1 MDVSSPPLMQLLKQ
15 IPDTHL
21 SVFLLA
27 TFISLFILSE
37 VLRSDILNV
46 HISIKPVP
54 NRLVQPVLW
63 DTSEFSDL
71 TRVCSDGS
79 ASALQLQTLYLRI
92 CTFSPPVAVGTTD
105 LGSSAKRCRLQ
116 YKFSK
121 YYIWV
126 FNVSSSRQLTGG
138 YIKHYLMPKIIQ
150 FLKNNYSV
158 TVQIYKTFQ
167 MQHKTSSLRK

>member
-1 MDVSSPPLMQLLKQ
+1 M
-15 IPDTHL
+15 HL

-79 ASALQLQTLYLRI
+79 ASALQLQTLYLWI

-121 YYIWV
+121 YYIWCLTCPQV
-126 FNVSSSRQLTGG
+126 GNSLVVTSNIIWCQKLFNIL
-138 YIKHYLMPKIIQ
+138 KIIILLQ
-150 FLKNNYSV
+150 FRSIKLFKCNIQPLLLGSDIMELV
-158 TVQIYKTFQ
+158 K
-167 MQHKTSSLRK
+167 